1 VVKKQNMSDELNI
14 KQVVEQV
21 IEEKGKAS
29 NKAIPILQAIQK
41 TFNYL
46 PVEALKIVSEQTNIS
61 ASQLS
66 GISTFY
72 SQFRHQP
79 VGKHM
84 VKVCIGTACHVKGAT
99 QVYDALKRS
108 LKLEDKQETDADGI
122 FTLEKVACLGCC
134 SLAPVVQIDDV
145 TYGHVTTESASEI
158 LDDFLIAKSD
168 GKKPI
173 LGTPV
178 KELKQQGEIRIGLGS
193 CCVASGS
200 KDVKEALEYA
210 LADNKI
216 NVDVKHVGC
225 VGVCNQVPMLEVHQP
240 DKEPMI
246 YTKIK
251 PDEVSKILKHH
262 FKSGGL
268 VNRIK
273 SSAYNA
279 FEGHVV
285 MDLPQSIQRYNSTK
299 KETPIGEF
307 LDGQI
312 NIATE
317 FRGELKPASLVD
329 YKKHG
334 GFEALIKCIKEY
346 TPKQIIVEVLNSGLQ
361 GRGGGGFPTGEKWQ
375 MVHDNHAN
383 EKYIICNGDEGD
395 PGAFMDRM
403 LLESYPFRI
412 IEGVLIAAR
421 AVGANNAIFYI
432 RAEYPLAVTRIKEGI
447 EICKKEGLLGDHIM
461 GTDFS
466 CNIEVFEG
474 AGAFVC
480 GEETALIAS
489 VEGKRGI
496 PVLRPPYPAKKGLNN
511 SPTLINNTETF
522 SLIPWIIRHGSGE
535 FNQIG
540 TEQSK
545 GTKVFALAGKINR
558 GGLIEVP
565 MGITIRE
572 IVEGIG
578 GGIAGGKKF
587 KAVQIGGPSGGCI
600 PTSEMDTAI
609 DFQSLKKVGAMMG
622 SGGLIVLDETDC
634 MVDIAKYFLSF
645 TQAESCGRCTFCRVG
660 TKKMLDI
667 LNKITSGKG
676 EMADLDKLE
685 NLAHQTQKGSIC
697 GLGRTAPNPVLST
710 LTYFR
715 DEYEAHIKGSCPSGK
730 CLDLIEYHIN
740 DKCIG
745 CTKCAQ
751 RCPVE
756 AIAEQPYEVHVVD
769 NELCI
774 KCDICKQVCPVDAV
788 EVKRIIK

>member
-1 VVKKQNMSDELNI
+1 MSDDLNI
-14 KQVVEQV
+14 QQVVQQV
-21 IEEKGKAS
+21 IDEKGKAA
-29 NKAIPILQAIQK
+29 NQAIPILQSIQK

-46 PVEALKIVSEQTNIS
+46 PVEALKLVAENTDIS

-84 VKVCIGTACHVKGAT
+84 VKVCIGTACHVKGAP

-108 LKLEDKQETDADGI
+108 LKLEGQEETDADGV

-158 LDDFLIAKSD
+158 LEDFLTAKTQN
-168 GKKPI
+168 KKPV
-173 LGTPV
+173 LGSSV
-178 KELKQQGEIRIGLGS
+178 NELKQQGEIRIGLGS

-200 KDVKEALEYA
+200 KDVREALEFA

-262 FKSGGL
+262 FVSGGILNRLKSGAFN
-268 VNRIK
+268 V
-273 SSAYNA
+273 

-285 MDLPQSIQRYNSTK
+285 KDLPQSIQRYSSAK
-299 KETPIGEF
+299 RETPIGKF

-317 FRGELKPASLVD
+317 LRGELKPSSLTEYD
-329 YKKHG
+329 AKG
-334 GFEALIKCIKEY
+334 GFDALKKCLNDY
-346 TPKQIIVEVLNSGLQ
+346 TSMQIIDEIIASGLQ
-361 GRGGGGFPTGEKWQ
+361 GRGGGGFPTGVKWK
-375 MVHDNHAN
+375 MVHDN
-383 EKYIICNGDEGD
+383 ESEQKYIICNGDEGD

-412 IEGVLIAAR
+412 IEGVLIAAK
-421 AVGANNAIFYI
+421 AVGASNALFYI
-432 RAEYPLAVTRIKEGI
+432 RAEYPLAVSRIKEGL
-447 EICKKEGLLGDHIM
+447 EICKQKGLVGNNILG
-461 GTDFS
+461 TNFS
-466 CNIEVFEG
+466 CDIKVFEG

-496 PVLRPPYPAKKGLNN
+496 PILRPPYPAKKGLNN
-511 SPTLINNTETF
+511 EPTLINNTETF
-522 SLIPWIIRHGSGE
+522 SLIPWIIRHGSSE

-540 TEQSK
+540 TENSK
-545 GTKVFALAGKINR
+545 GTKVFALAGKIKR

-565 MGITIRE
+565 MGITVRQ

-600 PTSEMDTAI
+600 PASEMDTAI
-609 DFQSLKKVGAMMG
+609 DFQSLKSVGAMMG

-634 MVDIAKYFLSF
+634 MVDIARYFLSF
-645 TQAESCGRCTFCRVG
+645 TQDESCGRCTFCRVG

-667 LNKITSGKG
+667 LDKITSGKG

-685 NLAHQTQKGSIC
+685 HLAKQTQKGSIC

-710 LTYFR
+710 LKYFR
-715 DEYEAHIKGSCPSGK
+715 DEYEAHIKGTCPTGK
-730 CLDLIEYHIN
+730 CQNLITYNIN
-740 DKCIG
+740 EKCIG

-751 RCPVE
+751 RCPVD
-756 AIAEQPYEVHVVD
+756 AIAEKPYELHVVD

-788 EVKRIIK
+788 EVVSLKYKD